1 MGVWL
6 KRLGWARLTVAAII
20 FLVVFLSTIDA
31 VAAKYFDEDPFDQ
44 EPLVFPLGPLSL
56 TVNES
61 FPSMHLLVLTGV
73 GLVLVATGSIV
84 LDAITTA
91 RARHPDWWLLRP
103 VLPRPPAQEREPGQ
117 DSSGSITALIPA
129 HDEAASIGATLL
141 ALAEQSRPVDRVV
154 VVADNC
160 TDETAVIA
168 QEHGAEVFETVDN
181 SGRKAGALN
190 QALTSILPSLT
201 QADTILVMDADT
213 RLGPDYVSHAAEL
226 FSTYPQLDAIG
237 GLFYG
242 EPGSGL
248 VGQLQRNE
256 YLRYQ
261 LQIRQRRGR
270 VFVLTGTASM
280 FRAEALA
287 DVANARGSLLPGV
300 RGDVYDATALT
311 EDNELT
317 IALKSLG
324 SPMVSPEQC
333 AVETE
338 VMPTW
343 RALWRQRQRWQRGA
357 IENLA
362 TYGLTTATVRYW
374 AQQIGIGYGVIALTS
389 AYALLLITAMAVD
402 TWIWFP
408 FWIVITSIFVIERVV
423 TVWSGGWRARL
434 VAAPIIIE
442 IIYDFYLQLVFLK
455 CLFDIL
461 RSSSTD
467 WGHVQR
473 KAT

>member
-1 MGVWL
+1 VRGIAR
-6 KRLGWARLTVAAII
+6 RLGWARVVVAFII
-20 FLVVFLSTIDA
+20 FAVLLLGTIDA
-31 VAAKYFDEDPFDQ
+31 VAAKYFDDDPFDP
-44 EPLVFPLGPLSL
+44 EPLVFRFGVVTFRVS
-56 TVNES
+56 ES
-61 FPSMHLLVLTGV
+61 FPSLHLLILTGI
-73 GLVLVATGSIV
+73 GFVLVALGSVV

-91 RARHPDWWLLRP
+91 RSRHPDWWLIRP
-103 VLPRPPAQEREPGQ
+103 LLPVPPVTQRAVTP
-117 DSSGSITALIPA
+117 SIRVTALIPA
-129 HDEAASIGATLL
+129 HNEAATLPATLA
-141 ALAEQSRPVDRVV
+141 ALGRQSRPPDRVI

-160 TDETAVIA
+160 SDDTSAVA
-168 QEHGAEVFETVDN
+168 RAAGAEVFETLGNTD
-181 SGRKAGALN
+181 RKAGALN
-190 QALTSILPSLT
+190 QALANVLPNMD
-201 QADTILVMDADT
+201 QADVVLVMDADT
-213 RLGPDYVSHAAEL
+213 SLSPDYLRTAVRMFEQ
-226 FSTYPQLDAIG
+226 YPMLDAIG

-248 VGQLQRNE
+248 IGQLQRNE

-270 VFVLTGTASM
+270 VFVLTGTASA

-287 DVANARGSLLPGV
+287 DVAEARGSLLPGR

-324 SPMVSPEQC
+324 SPMVSPEEC
-333 AVETE
+333 KVETE

-362 TYGLTTATVRYW
+362 EYGLTTSTVRYW
-374 AQQIGIGYGVIALTS
+374 AQQVGIAYGVIALTT
-389 AYALLLITAMAVD
+389 AYALLLITALALD
-402 TWIWFP
+402 SWIWFP
-408 FWIVITSIFVIERVV
+408 FWLVVTSIFVIERVV

-434 VAAPIIIE
+434 VAAPIVLE
-442 IIYDFYLQLVFLK
+442 IIYDFYLQIIFVK

-461 RSSSTD
+461 RGSRTE
-467 WGHVQR
+467 WGHVER
-473 KAT
+473 ATT

>member
-1 MGVWL
+1 MGVWFA
-6 KRLGWARLTVAAII
+6 KLGWARVAVAAII
-20 FLVVFLSTIDA
+20 FAILLLSTIDA
-31 VAAKYFDEDPFDQ
+31 VAAKYFDDDPFDQ
-44 EPLVFPLGPLSL
+44 EPLVFPLGPTSL

-61 FPSMHLLVLTGV
+61 FPSMHLLVLTGI

-84 LDAITTA
+84 LDSVTTA

-103 VLPRPPAQEREPGQ
+103 VLPRPPANERALQHESEPR
-117 DSSGSITALIPA
+117 ITALIPA
-129 HDEAASIGATLL
+129 HNEAASIGDTLR
-141 ALAEQSRPVDRVV
+141 ALSEQSRSVDRVV

-168 QEHGAEVFETVDN
+168 RTLGAEVFETVDN
-181 SGRKAGALN
+181 VGRKAGALN
-190 QALTSILPSLT
+190 QALAAILPTLT
-201 QADTILVMDADT
+201 QADTVLVMDADT
-213 RLGPDYVSHAAEL
+213 RLSPDYISHAAAL
-226 FSTYPQLDAIG
+226 FSDSPRLDAIG

-287 DVANARGSLLPGV
+287 DVADARGSLLPGL
-300 RGDVYDATALT
+300 RGEVYDASALT
-311 EDNELT
+311 EDNGLT

-324 SPMVSPEQC
+324 SPMVSPEEC

-343 RALWRQRQRWQRGA
+343 PALWRQRQRWQRGV

-362 TYGLTTATVRYW
+362 TYGLTSATARYW

-389 AYALLLITAMAVD
+389 AYALLAITALAVD
-402 TWIWFP
+402 TWVWFP
-408 FWIVITSIFVIERVV
+408 FWIAITSIFVGLSVAKLVLWPKPSIPADVSPEPSRRVY
-423 TVWSGGWRARL
+423 
-434 VAAPIIIE
+434 E
-442 IIYDFYLQLVFLK
+442 K
-455 CLFDIL
+455 
-461 RSSSTD
+461 
-467 WGHVQR
+467 R
-473 KAT
+473 KRYGPLTQPEKEQIGKLPEE

>member
-1 MGVWL
+1 MKRL
-6 KRLGWARLTVAAII
+6 LARLGWARVVVAAII
-20 FLVVFLSTIDA
+20 AAVLVLSTANA
-31 VAAKYFDEDPFDQ
+31 VAAKYFDDDPFDP
-44 EPLVFPLGPLSL
+44 EPLVFPFGFFSIR
-56 TVNES
+56 VVEA
-61 FPSMHLLVLTGV
+61 FPSMHLLVLTAV
-73 GLVLVATGSIV
+73 GFAIVAAGSVV

-91 RARHPDWWLLRP
+91 RAKHPDWWLVRP
-103 VLPRPPAQEREPGQ
+103 LLPAPPVTTRGTTPKVR
-117 DSSGSITALIPA
+117 ITALIPA
-129 HDEAASIGATLL
+129 HDEAATLPTTL
-141 ALAEQSRPVDRVV
+141 AALGRQTRPPDRVI

-160 TDETAVIA
+160 TDNTAEIA
-168 QEHGAEVFETVDN
+168 IANKAEVFETVHNGD
-181 SGRKAGALN
+181 RKAGALN
-190 QALTSILPSLT
+190 QALSHVLANLT
-201 QADTILVMDADT
+201 QADVVLVMDADT
-213 RLGPDYVSHAAEL
+213 SLSRDYLHAAVAMFEK
-226 FSTYPQLDAIG
+226 FPQLDAIG

-248 VGQLQRNE
+248 IGQLQRNE

-270 VFVLTGTASM
+270 VFVLTGTASA

-287 DVANARGSLLPGV
+287 DVADARGSLLPGR

-333 AVETE
+333 KVETE

-362 TYGLTTATVRYW
+362 TYGLTTSTVRYW
-374 AQQIGIGYGVIALTS
+374 AQQVGIAYGVIALTT
-389 AYALLLITAMAVD
+389 AYALLLITALAIESWV
-402 TWIWFP
+402 WFP
-408 FWIVITSIFVIERVV
+408 FWLVITSIFVIERVT

-434 VAAPIIIE
+434 VAAPIILE
-442 IIYDFYLQLVFLK
+442 IFYDFYLQIIFVK
-455 CLFDIL
+455 CLIGIV
-461 RSSSTD
+461 RGSRTE
-467 WGHVQR
+467 WGHVER
-473 KAT
+473 VAA